1 MTGITNCRFVA
12 ANRVGT
18 LNLERDRRSGGQER
32 GCFCK
37 RRGTDRGDGAIRKWF
52 AASAGGSMIQTAIEN
67 KYGLDIEVSSADMAD
82 QAVKRS

>member
-1 MTGITNCRFVA
+1 VRPTIRRLRNGDAFASAAAPIGTTGT
-12 ANRVGT
+12 
-18 LNLERDRRSGGQER
+18 
-32 GCFCK
+32 
-37 RRGTDRGDGAIRKWF
+37 IREWF

>member
-1 MTGITNCRFVA
+1 LRKTDDPA
-12 ANRVGT
+12 A
-18 LNLERDRRSGGQER
+18 QER

-37 RRGTDRGDGAIRKWF
+37 RRGKDWDDGGNPKMI

-67 KYGLDIEVSSADMAD
+67 KYGFDIEVSSADMAD